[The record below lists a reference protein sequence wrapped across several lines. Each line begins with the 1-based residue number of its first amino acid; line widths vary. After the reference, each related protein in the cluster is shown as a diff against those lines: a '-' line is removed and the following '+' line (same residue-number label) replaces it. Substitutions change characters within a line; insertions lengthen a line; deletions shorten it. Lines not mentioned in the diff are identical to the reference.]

1 MEQANASPTGAGRDD
16 GAVADLVAAAADLGL
31 GGHHLRAATGAQRG
45 RMEAIAVRLGD
56 VLARAD
62 DVAAGTAAGA
72 AAAVAARDR
81 AREGEEALGAVV
93 AELGDAAGAAAEV
106 ATLLDDLVTR
116 LGEMT
121 AIVGQI
127 DGIASQTRLLALNAA
142 IEAARAGEQGRG
154 FAVVADEVRKLSD
167 ASAAAVVGVREII
180 AGVRGHAVASA
191 SSSETMRR
199 CADDGVARAGVAEQ
213 AFGAIRSEVDALSAT
228 IEQVAGASQEQAATA
243 RELTGA
249 AGAVAAGADATASAA
264 AQLAARAAAVQE
276 TAGVLGAAAVAAP
289 AAGRALREVGEALAA
304 VFDVPREHAGRL
316 LALVEDRRAVAG
328 AVRVEDLAALD
339 AVMIGNLRRL
349 RREVCGAT
357 VTVVPGLL
365 ADAEL
370 WMQWWAQAP
379 AGPRQ

>member
-81 AREGEEALGAVV
+81 AAEGETALRAVV
-93 AELGDAAGAAAEV
+93 DELGDAAGAAAEV
-106 ATLLDDLVTR
+106 ATLLDDLVAR

-121 AIVGQI
+121 AVVGQI
-127 DGIASQTRLLALNAA
+127 DGIASQTRMLALNAA

-167 ASAAAVVGVREII
+167 ASAAAVVGVRQII
-180 AGVRGHAVASA
+180 DGVRGHAQASA

-199 CADDGVARAGVAEQ
+199 CAADGAARAGAAQ
-213 AFGAIRSEVDALSAT
+213 DAFGAIRSQVDALSAT
-228 IEQVAGASQEQAATA
+228 IEQVAGAS
-243 RELTGA
+243 R
-249 AGAVAAGADATASAA
+249 S
-264 AQLAARAAAVQE
+264 R
-276 TAGVLGAAAVAAP
+276 
-289 AAGRALREVGEALAA
+289 
-304 VFDVPREHAGRL
+304 PR
-316 LALVEDRRAVAG
+316 RRAS
-328 AVRVEDLAALD
+328 
-339 AVMIGNLRRL
+339 
-349 RREVCGAT
+349 
-357 VTVVPGLL
+357 
-365 ADAEL
+365 
-370 WMQWWAQAP
+370 
-379 AGPRQ
+379 